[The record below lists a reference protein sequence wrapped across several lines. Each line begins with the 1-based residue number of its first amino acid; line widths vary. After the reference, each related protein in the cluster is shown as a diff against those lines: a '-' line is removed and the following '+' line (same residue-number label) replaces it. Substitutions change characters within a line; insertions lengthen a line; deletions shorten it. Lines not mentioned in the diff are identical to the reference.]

1 MAVSKRDL
9 DGSFNRIRSANPG
22 PLPSNRLKIVLR
34 LFPCLFDD
42 KVDKSLH
49 STTGVAERPDALL
62 TELAARLL
70 EIDMG
75 ERLAVIVPDD
85 VKQAS
90 VSSSVQGGDKRGQAE
105 VAAETH
111 KPPRLRPATNAC
123 TSGPELGHVFRH
135 RLAGSRSIAASMA
148 ACGNVGL
155 VARVGV
161 FQTNTGASSRP

>member
-1 MAVSKRDL
+1 
-9 DGSFNRIRSANPG
+9 
-22 PLPSNRLKIVLR
+22 
-34 LFPCLFDD
+34 
-42 KVDKSLH
+42 VDKSLH

-85 VKQAS
+85 LKQAS

-123 TSGPELGHVFRH
+123 TSGPELVFRH
-135 RLAGSRSIAASMA
+135 RLAGSRSIAGPMA